1 MGFSLKPPARF
12 CGSSPS
18 AAQKDQSPPPKVK
31 APRPIQVV
39 TSKPLTKLDIPAPP
53 RAGAEFDD
61 VDARKAT
68 RTTESE
74 ANVRP
79 VWFLPGVDDHDG
91 AGLKASSAPKEFK
104 PAMPGGGDTERWSDL
119 AKEVDDRVTAT
130 HKADVASRTE
140 FAAHEGRRSARAAE
154 GRRFEEAFFDDLHE
168 KASTIQRGYRRHMGA
183 KHQPQ
188 AQRVAREMASKKN
201 DPPHWYKRAVEQ
213 GATPLANVGKTP
225 AALAKEK
232 AVAAATLA
240 AKVRANYAPGAR
252 VNVVRKAAPPAPP
265 ASEAAA
271 AADEAAFQASAA
283 RPAKRGEAPAATKAR
298 RDARDASMVKAYAD
312 QEKLR
317 DRIVNEDYLSPAQ
330 RNKLDAQ
337 ITKIDEWIRE
347 REDEMSGSADE
358 DEGDVE
364 GGPGDVGTEAMA
376 IKSLSSIGGFS
387 DFDAQRLHKAGFIS
401 FKNAVGATM
410 FRRKNTQGKY
420 ALSNK
425 GAAFHYLAHEIPTH
439 IVIDGSKAPHPPS
452 HLRGKH

>member
-1 MGFSLKPPARF
+1 M
-12 CGSSPS
+12 
-18 AAQKDQSPPPKVK
+18 QDQHPPPKVK
-31 APRPIQVV
+31 APRPNQVV

-104 PAMPGGGDTERWSDL
+104 AALPTGGETERWSGL

-168 KASTIQRGYRRHMGA
+168 KASTIQRGYRRHVGA

-213 GATPLANVGKTP
+213 GATPMANVGKTP

-240 AKVRANYAPGAR
+240 AKVRANYAPGAK
-252 VNVVRKAAPPAPP
+252 VNVVRKAALPAPP
-265 ASEAAA
+265 VSEAAA

-283 RPAKRGEAPAATKAR
+283 RPPKRGEAPAATKAR
-298 RDARDASMVKAYAD
+298 RDARDASIVKAYAD

-317 DRIVNEDYLSPAQ
+317 DRIVNEDYLYPAQ

-347 REDEMSGSADE
+347 KEDEMSGSADE
-358 DEGDVE
+358 DEGNV
-364 GGPGDVGTEAMA
+364 GPGDVGNEAMA

-387 DFDAQRLHKAGFIS
+387 AVDAQRLHKAGFIS
-401 FKNAVGATM
+401 FKNSVGATM

-425 GAAFHYLAHEIPTH
+425 GAAFHYLTHEIPTH
-439 IVIDGSKAPHPPS
+439 IAHPSGKTPPPLLNPLS
-452 HLRGKH
+452 HKH